1 MIHPATAF
9 RIYVATQ
16 PVDFRKGMDSLA
28 ALVASEFDLD
38 PFSGA
43 IFIFRSK
50 RRDRLKLLV
59 WDGTGLILMTKR
71 LEEGSFVWPAPHD
84 GLVTLGR
91 AQLEALIEGVD
102 WPKIR
107 ARETKAPRFAA

>member
-1 MIHPATAF
+1 MIHPGTAV
-9 RIYVATQ
+9 RIYISTQ
-16 PVDFRKGMDSLA
+16 PIDFRKGMDSLA
-28 ALVASEFDLD
+28 ALVESEFDLS

-50 RRDRLKLLV
+50 KRDRLKLLV
-59 WDGTGLILMTKR
+59 WDGTGLVLMTKR
-71 LEEGSFVWPAPHD
+71 LEEGNFVWPPVRD
-84 GLVTLGR
+84 GLITLGR

-102 WPKIR
+102 WRKIR